1 MNLVASEY
9 VACQEERHGVLV
21 LSEFT
26 GAASFMKKGSLLF
39 NPSDARSVSDV
50 LYKALTMESEK
61 RKTNY
66 EELRDF
72 VTTHTSAKWTETF
85 LNELCRLKNEK

>member
-26 GAASFMKKGSLLF
+26 GAAAFLKKGSLLF
-39 NPSDARSVSDV
+39 NPSSAKGLSSALHR
-50 LYKALTMESEK
+50 ALTMKGEE
-61 RKTNY
+61 RKKLY
-66 EELRDF
+66 EELREF
-72 VTTHTSAKWTETF
+72 ITTHT
-85 LNELCRLKNEK
+85 R